1 MSHFLSAVLLLQ
13 AAGTAAPPD
22 SHLVTL
28 PRLEAE
34 AIVDGRLD
42 EPAWAQAALLGDFR
56 QYQPVDGR
64 PAEERT
70 EVRVWYA
77 PDAIWFGIVAHDR
90 QPGSVRATN
99 ADRDNI
105 GSDDNVTIYLDTFDD
120 RRRAFF
126 FGVNPLGVQ
135 DDGVRSEGGFTPGSL
150 TGGNIDRSPD
160 YIYQSKGRLTDSG
173 YVVEVRIPFKSL
185 RYPGGDAMRWG
196 VNVVRVTQ
204 RTGYTDTWTDVR
216 RANASFLAQAGS
228 VTGLRDLRRGLVSE
242 IQPFVTASANGSRDP
257 GGSFDRE
264 AIDPSAGVN
273 VRFGLTNLA
282 LDGTINP
289 DFSQIEADE
298 GVVTVNERFALFF
311 NERRPFFLEG
321 IELFSTPNRLVY
333 TRRIVD
339 PIAGAKLT
347 GKFGRFGIAHLTA
360 GDDAS
365 TPGGSGSD
373 ALFNITR
380 IRTDLGTNSLAGLTY
395 TDRIQGDAYNR
406 VIAGDAR
413 IVFGKL
419 YYVQGQLG
427 RSWTRDGIGTRAGEV
442 WQAEFDRTGRGWGF
456 NYRLEGFGDDFE
468 SQSGFVPRVGIV
480 RGSAFNR
487 VTLYGARG
495 AFLETF
501 NTFAGVNRTWRYDD
515 FLGDGGIEGDEQVN
529 ASFRLRGGWSVE
541 PRLTRG
547 FVVLDPLD
555 YAGYTTGGMS
565 FVPRAEV
572 ANAFRASV
580 NISTPTFR
588 TFNAT
593 VNLARG
599 EVAIFPEAS
608 EGNETRLTGSI
619 ALRPT
624 ASIRSQLAL
633 TYSKITRER
642 DGSEFARTLIPRVR
656 VEYQPTRAL
665 FFRFIGEYQ
674 AQRVA
679 ALFDENTGAP
689 LLIDGGP
696 QPASDA
702 NGFRIDW
709 LASYEPTP
717 GTVAFL
723 GYGSAIDDTGT
734 LRFADLRRRS
744 DGFFLKIAYL
754 FRR

>member
-42 EPAWAQAALLGDFR
+42 EPAWAQAAVLGDFR

-216 RANASFLAQAGS
+216 RANASFLAQAGA

-442 WQAEFDRTGRGWGF
+442 
-456 NYRLEGFGDDFE
+456 
-468 SQSGFVPRVGIV
+468 
-480 RGSAFNR
+480 
-487 VTLYGARG
+487 
-495 AFLETF
+495 
-501 NTFAGVNRTWRYDD
+501 
-515 FLGDGGIEGDEQVN
+515 
-529 ASFRLRGGWSVE
+529 
-541 PRLTRG
+541 
-547 FVVLDPLD
+547 
-555 YAGYTTGGMS
+555 
-565 FVPRAEV
+565 
-572 ANAFRASV
+572 
-580 NISTPTFR
+580 
-588 TFNAT
+588 
-593 VNLARG
+593 
-599 EVAIFPEAS
+599 
-608 EGNETRLTGSI
+608 
-619 ALRPT
+619 
-624 ASIRSQLAL
+624 
-633 TYSKITRER
+633 
-642 DGSEFARTLIPRVR
+642 
-656 VEYQPTRAL
+656 
-665 FFRFIGEYQ
+665 
-674 AQRVA
+674 
-679 ALFDENTGAP
+679 
-689 LLIDGGP
+689 
-696 QPASDA
+696 
-702 NGFRIDW
+702 
-709 LASYEPTP
+709 
-717 GTVAFL
+717 
-723 GYGSAIDDTGT
+723 
-734 LRFADLRRRS
+734 
-744 DGFFLKIAYL
+744 
-754 FRR
+754 